1 MTHDSQS
8 LGDILTGEI
17 TFSTDYEAFLLKN
30 EFCKVLCTKQI
41 KDFDF
46 DVLKW
51 MVEQEYVSNWFL
63 DDLPAGRNLTMYGE
77 LTNLVLHDSGIP
89 LGEKITYKENP
100 VKIYNHFTFNIF
112 INKDSKSNQYSIVE
126 FSIVPFR

>member
-17 TFSTDYEAFLLKN
+17 TFSTEYEAFLLKN
-30 EFCKVLCTKQI
+30 EFCKVLCTKEI

-100 VKIYNHFTFNIF
+100 VKIYNHYTFNIF

>member
-17 TFSTDYEAFLLKN
+17 TFSTEYEAFLLKN
-30 EFCKVLCTKQI
+30 EFCKVLCTKEI

-89 LGEKITYKENP
+89 WGEKISYKENP
-100 VKIYNHFTFNIF
+100 VKIYNHYTFNIF

>member
-17 TFSTDYEAFLLKN
+17 TFSTEYEAFLLKN
-30 EFCKVLCTKQI
+30 EFCKVLCTKEI

-89 LGEKITYKENP
+89 LGEKISYKENP
-100 VKIYNHFTFNIF
+100 VKIYNHYTFNIF